1 MYCDGMTEYRMFG
14 SRKYAVSRGV
24 QSLPCHCLFAW
35 LMMSPKSDT
44 STVIHL
50 SRLNHLDRTLSPRD
64 DPPSTRRG
72 VQLRP
77 CGIVC
82 YRWGHVSEVST
93 DYLVLVRQP
102 RLIVPAYFSAYQ
114 YWRLVYVDTD
124 FMPQTES
131 IS

>member
-1 MYCDGMTEYRMFG
+1 MIEYRMFG
-14 SRKYAVSRGV
+14 SRKYAVSRGL
-24 QSLPCHCLFAW
+24 QSLPCCCLFAS
-35 LMMSPKSDT
+35 LMMSLKSDT

-50 SRLNHLDRTLSPRD
+50 SRLDHLNRTLSSRD
-64 DPPSTRRG
+64 DPPPTRRG

-77 CGIVC
+77 CGIVR
-82 YRWGHVSEVST
+82 YHRGHVSVMPIETTWCWSW
-93 DYLVLVRQP
+93 RP
-102 RLIVPAYFSAYQ
+102 KLIVPAYFSAYQ